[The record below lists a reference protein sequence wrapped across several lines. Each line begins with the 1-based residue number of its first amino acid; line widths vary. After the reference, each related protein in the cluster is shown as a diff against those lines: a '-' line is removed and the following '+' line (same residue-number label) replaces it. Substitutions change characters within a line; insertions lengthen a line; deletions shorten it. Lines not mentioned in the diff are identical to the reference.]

1 MRIAIHTQHFV
12 GVGHHMRATR
22 LARAFRQVPGSPH
35 EVLVFDGG
43 RPFNGTRADPL
54 EVAGRVQLP
63 PLVRGEAGLETGNG
77 EQLLAAVLAERRDL
91 LVDRLHRLQPDLI
104 VLESF
109 PFSRWALR
117 EEIFAGIRQAR
128 ASNGAVRV
136 VCSLRDV
143 PRAFQERRGP
153 DLHGWDSG
161 RGRPLPIRPAD
172 DRLEQLPEVL
182 NAHFDAILLH
192 GDPRVTRLEDH
203 FPWGHR
209 LRIPVHYTG
218 YVQQE
223 AAVRRPAPVPPAT
236 GPLVV
241 VSVGG
246 GVNGLRLIELA
257 TAALGELRRQPGWLD
272 GRMVVFGGAF
282 MSERE
287 LAAAAAACRQHGAQF
302 EAFSSEFPAWLQAA
316 DLSISRGGY
325 NTVVALLAARVRA
338 LVFPATDVSDQTF
351 RIQRLAE
358 LGIVITSAEA
368 ELDAGRLAAL
378 ISATLDR
385 PPPAHDLDLS
395 GAERTV
401 QILTEL
407 VAGRPPADR
416 VPQQYLA

>member
-12 GVGHHMRATR
+12 GVGHHVRAAR
-22 LARAFRQVPGSPH
+22 LARAFRQVHGSPH
-35 EVLVFDGG
+35 DVLVFDGG
-43 RPFNGTRADPL
+43 RPFSKAGVDLPGAAD
-54 EVAGRVQLP
+54 GRVQLP
-63 PLVRGEAGLETGNG
+63 PLVRGKAGLDTLSPD
-77 EQLLAAVLAERRDL
+77 QLLVAVLAERRQM
-91 LVDRLHRLQPDLI
+91 LVDGLRRLQPDLFMI
-104 VLESF
+104 ESF

-117 EEIFAGIRQAR
+117 EEIFAGIRQAH
-128 ASNGAVRV
+128 ASNSAVRV

-143 PRAFQERRGP
+143 PRASQERDGSHP
-153 DLHGWDSG
+153 HGWDSE
-161 RGRPLPIRPAD
+161 RGRPWPSRPID
-172 DRLEQLPEVL
+172 DRLEQLPDIL
-182 NAHFDAILLH
+182 NAWFHAIVIH

-203 FPWGHR
+203 FPWVPR

-223 AAVRRPAPVPPAT
+223 PVVGTAASEPPAV
-236 GPLVV
+236 GPLIV

-257 TAALGELRRQPGWLD
+257 TAAFSELRRQPGRLD

-287 LAAAAAACRQHGAQF
+287 SAAAAAACHQHGAQF
-302 EAFSSEFPAWLQAA
+302 KAFSSEFSAWLQAA

-338 LVFPATDVSDQTF
+338 LVFPATDVSDQAF
-351 RIQRLAE
+351 RIHRLAE
-358 LGIVITSAEA
+358 PGIVITSPEG

-385 PPPAHDLDLS
+385 PPPAHDLDLA

-401 QILTEL
+401 QLLTEL
-407 VAGRPPADR
+407 VAERPAAGR
-416 VPQQYLA
+416 VLAES